1 MVRKWPLTLEAVTF
15 SLTVLCLISL
25 PLKFQHQG
33 EFDTLKS
40 HMSKKKKQQQKPG
53 RISLGKS
60 HGRVSKN
67 TFNMEFSLEMLC
79 QKSYSWWG
87 LLGELGSYLDLLL

>member
-33 EFDTLKS
+33 GFDTLKS
-40 HMSKKKKQQQKPG
+40 HMSKKKKTNKNQVESLWASLMGESPRTHLTWNSPWKCYVRSHIPG
-53 RISLGKS
+53 GGFWENWEVI
-60 HGRVSKN
+60 
-67 TFNMEFSLEMLC
+67 
-79 QKSYSWWG
+79 
-87 LLGELGSYLDLLL
+87 